1 MKTAIAEKTPASTS
15 AKFATGAEV
24 NARYRISACTR
35 WRWIKDGL
43 FPAPTRLPS
52 GALRWENA
60 VLDAWDARGEPTAEQ
75 QAS

>member
-1 MKTAIAEKTPASTS
+1 MKAATEKKTPASTP

-52 GALRWENA
+52 GALRWENSA
-60 VLDAWDARGEPTAEQ
+60 LDEWDRRGESAAEQ
-75 QAS
+75 QEG